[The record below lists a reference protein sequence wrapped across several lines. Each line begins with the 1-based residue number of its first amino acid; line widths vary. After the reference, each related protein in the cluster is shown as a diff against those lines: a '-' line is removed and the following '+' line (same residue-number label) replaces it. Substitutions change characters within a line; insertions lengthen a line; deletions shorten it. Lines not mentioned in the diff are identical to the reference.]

1 MVRVVGRRLGSVAG
15 SMIIALGGCGGGD
28 QAPPRGDGSDGAAAR
43 ASGPA
48 DSLLLTTRQGVEIW
62 SSLSRS
68 SRGATGECFE
78 RGLQIRRGGQR
89 IQVPLL
95 YTGETPTL
103 LNDSTMRAVLWT
115 NCRPGVTYRVDLASG
130 RPTPEPGGR
139 R

>member
-1 MVRVVGRRLGSVAG
+1 MLQVAACRLGSTAG
-15 SMIIALGGCGGGD
+15 SMIIALSGCGGRG
-28 QAPPRGDGSDGAAAR
+28 QAPPREGDSGGVAAIA
-43 ASGPA
+43 AGPA
-48 DSLLLTTRQGVEIW
+48 DSLVLTTRQGAEIW
-62 SSLSRS
+62 YSLSRS
-68 SRGATGECFE
+68 SRGATGECIE

-130 RPTPEPGGR
+130 RPTPEPGR
-139 R
+139 TR